1 MAQTESST
9 LSFRLP
15 DAAAGDRPRY
25 AGMNVER
32 PLLLAAIGRFG
43 SAGEESKGN
52 KWPVLWVQWTLSV
65 TSSRCFYKHT
75 NGRPTQDEERV
86 SLTADSNASSY

>member
-15 DAAAGDRPRY
+15 DAAAGDRPRH

-43 SAGEESKGN
+43 STAAVIDVVEIVVSMVFALALDVEWLQSEMAGAA
-52 KWPVLWVQWTLSV
+52 
-65 TSSRCFYKHT
+65 RY
-75 NGRPTQDEERV
+75 
-86 SLTADSNASSY
+86 

>member
-15 DAAAGDRPRY
+15 DAVGDRPRY
-25 AGMNVER
+25 AGKNVER

-43 SAGEESKGN
+43 ARIQ
-52 KWPVLWVQWTLSV
+52 LMDAT
-65 TSSRCFYKHT
+65 H
-75 NGRPTQDEERV
+75 
-86 SLTADSNASSY
+86 

>member
-1 MAQTESST
+1 MAQTESYT

-43 SAGEESKGN
+43 S
-52 KWPVLWVQWTLSV
+52 
-65 TSSRCFYKHT
+65 SSA
-75 NGRPTQDEERV
+75 E
-86 SLTADSNASSY
+86 

>member
-43 SAGEESKGN
+43 STAAVIDVVEI
-52 KWPVLWVQWTLSV
+52 V
-65 TSSRCFYKHT
+65 
-75 NGRPTQDEERV
+75 V
-86 SLTADSNASSY
+86 SLWSLHLL

>member
-43 SAGEESKGN
+43 SKA
-52 KWPVLWVQWTLSV
+52 VTLV
-65 TSSRCFYKHT
+65 APQIWQPLGCIRLAALEF
-75 NGRPTQDEERV
+75 D
-86 SLTADSNASSY
+86 